1 MSFLFMNIPAVCWYD
16 WINLMVV
23 YCLSLWLNF
32 SDEYVICNGCKSPD
46 TILSKENRLFF
57 LRCEQVKYLAKPCR
71 MWGLQFCCDRFPTA
85 LGTFRYSRFLT
96 LSMTVF
102 CYTLV
107 IEAIYPIIRVF
118 FCQWWV
124 ATLRFRVVDESLI
137 RSASSEANNSTIHS
151 MHYLLSMLPSH
162 ILLL

>member
-1 MSFLFMNIPAVCWYD
+1 MNIPAVCWYD

-107 IEAIYPIIRVF
+107 IDAIYPIIRVF

-124 ATLRFRVVDESLI
+124 ATWFRVILKDWWEVQFLRQTIPQFIPCIICYQCYHLI
-137 RSASSEANNSTIHS
+137 FCCSR
-151 MHYLLSMLPSH
+151 
-162 ILLL
+162 